1 MATVRFSNE
10 LKENILERAK
20 APFDKRNIE
29 IKKIPV
35 EEGLFDLIYKR
46 ALGDWF
52 APVQNLPDGFMEV
65 YQQFTLTRVV
75 VPNHPDISLHYT
87 FQLPQPVRWVQNYT
101 GISNRAVQDGWGST
115 NFKYIADLNNEDD
128 ARIHNVFLHMN
139 DLLRQNQERKEKF
152 VNGVS
157 ILMETHTTLAP
168 ALKAWP
174 ALWDLLPQSTKDKHL
189 EVKEKSAAQEKKAV
203 IEQLDLASMT
213 ATVVVNK
220 MVR

>member
-10 LKENILERAK
+10 LKERILEQAK

-65 YQQFTLTRVV
+65 YQQFTLTRVI
-75 VPNHPDISLHYT
+75 VPHHPDIAVHYT
-87 FQLPQPVRWVQNYT
+87 FQLPQPVRWIQNYT
-101 GISNRAVQDGWGST
+101 GLKERVVQDGWGST
-115 NFKYIADLNNEDD
+115 NFKYLADLNNEDD
-128 ARIHNVFLHMN
+128 LRIQSVFTHMN

-157 ILMETHTTLAP
+157 TLMETHTTLAP

>member
-10 LKENILERAK
+10 LKERILEQAK
-20 APFDKRNIE
+20 APFDRRDIE

-52 APVQNLPDGFMEV
+52 APVQNLPDGFMET

-75 VPNHPDISLHYT
+75 VPHHPDIPVHYT
-87 FQLPQPVRWVQNYT
+87 FQLPQAVRWVQNYT
-101 GISNRAVQDGWGST
+101 GISNRAVQDGWGSS

-128 ARIHNVFLHMN
+128 LRIQSVFTHMN

-152 VNGVS
+152 LNGVS
-157 ILMETHTTLAP
+157 TLMETHTTLAP

>member
-10 LKENILERAK
+10 LKENILEQAK

>member
-10 LKENILERAK
+10 LKENILEQAK
-20 APFDKRNIE
+20 APFDRRNIE

-35 EEGLFDLIYKR
+35 EEGLFDVIYKR

-75 VPNHPDISLHYT
+75 VPHSVDVVVHYT

-157 ILMETHTTLAP
+157 TLMETHTTLAP